1 MDSLSGSVYDL
12 LEKWNVK
19 HYTVITMEDLEDIT
33 VGSTLLA
40 TGGGGDPDIGFL
52 WAQRMIKNSNDIVLI
67 DPLDIPDD
75 ELITSVGCLGAPL
88 VLTEKPPG
96 GKEIFKSLDTV
107 SNFLDKKVNAI
118 IPAEAGGV
126 NMTIP
131 MAVAGALG
139 IPVIDADGMG
149 RAFPELQMTS
159 FYIGGVSPTPVAAT
173 NEKEEVCLV
182 DSADGQ
188 LAERIIRSAAM
199 AYGGISWISCYPMTG
214 KDMKRTSIHRTVTQ
228 ARTIGQIVRKYR
240 ENNIEP
246 VNEVAKYMNGNLVF
260 KGKVVDLNRD
270 FGSEVTSGFSS
281 GTIVMEGIDS
291 YKGST
296 AKIMFQN
303 EWLHLTIDGKTRSL
317 PPDLI
322 ILMDPETGQALR
334 TDIIKYGYRG
344 YVLLIPADEKMTTEK
359 GIEVC
364 GPRAFGIDEDY
375 HSLESLNL
383 FGDN

>member
-1 MDSLSGSVYDL
+1 MSVYDL
-12 LEKWNVK
+12 LKEWNVTSYK
-19 HYTVITMEDLEDIT
+19 KITLEDLEDIT

-52 WAQRMIKNSNDIVLI
+52 WAQKIIENSHDIVLI
-67 DPLDIPDD
+67 DPEDVPD
-75 ELITSVGCLGAPL
+75 EEFITSVGCLGAPI

-96 GKEIFKSLDTV
+96 GNEIFKSLEAI
-107 SNFLDKKVNAI
+107 SNFLRKKVNAI

-159 FYIGGVSPTPVAAT
+159 FYIGGLSPTPVAAS

-182 DSADGQ
+182 QADDGDV
-188 LAERIIRSAAM
+188 AERIIRSAAM
-199 AYGGISWISCYPMTG
+199 AYGGISWISSYPMSG

-228 ARTIGQIVRKYR
+228 ARNIGKIIRKNR
-240 ENNIEP
+240 AQNTEP
-246 VNEVAKYMNGNLVF
+246 VEEVVEYMNGSLVF
-260 KGKVVDLNRD
+260 KGKVVDLHRD
-270 FGSEVTSGFSS
+270 FGSEMTKGFSS

-291 YKGST
+291 DKGST
-296 AKIMFQN
+296 AEILFQN
-303 EWLHLTIDGKTRSL
+303 EWLHLTINGKTRSL

-322 ILMDPETGQALR
+322 ILMDPETGEALR

-344 YVLLIPADEKMTTEK
+344 YIALMPADEKMTTEK

-364 GPRAFGIDEDY
+364 GPRAFGMDEDY
-375 HSLESLNL
+375 VSYEILNGL
-383 FGDN
+383 PAR